1 MRIGVLEI
9 LTDKVSAGWLGNTY
23 NRKFR
28 RHYASIM
35 PQAVSVWCRELG
47 HEVHYAT
54 HYGEGRPED
63 ILPHDLDVVFL
74 STYTRA
80 SVLAYALA
88 RIFRRRGA
96 LTVLGGPHATAFP
109 TDSLRF
115 FDLVVQECDKPLIAR
130 ILRREDPPG
139 SVLSSG
145 HQLREF
151 PSVEQRMPEI
161 ATATFDRGRRAL
173 LSNVPMLTSI
183 GCPYRC
189 DFCVDWRNDYV
200 MLPRERLLADLRYV
214 SEKLPGVI
222 LAMHD
227 PNFAVRFDE
236 VLDVMEEIPAGRRNP
251 YLMESSLSILRGPR
265 LRRLKET
272 NCLYAAPGVE
282 TWGDYSGKA
291 GAGIS
296 VGREKLEKVVEHFEE
311 LHEHVP
317 GLQGNFIF
325 GTDGDSGTEPIELTC
340 EFVRRLPFVWPTI
353 NIPVPFAGTP
363 LYDRY
368 LADGRVLEAMPFAF
382 YYAPYV
388 VVRPLHYSTLELY
401 DNLIEIYRT
410 ITSPGLL
417 LRRVRSAASPSLA
430 ALHVLRTAAVMS
442 EARTLQK
449 LRAAIARDPEMSAF
463 HEGRSSTLPAY
474 YRNVLQE
481 QLGPYAELFEE
492 GDLTPRLEA
501 GGATAAR
508 EPLPKPAVRNA
519 VAGSAPLETYLAVP
533 PAPLNPAT

>member
-1 MRIGVLEI
+1 MRIGVLEV
-9 LTDKVSAGWLGNTY
+9 LTDSVSSGWVDGLY
-23 NRKFR
+23 DRHFR
-28 RHYASIM
+28 RYFASVM

-54 HYGEGRPED
+54 YYGVGRPEE
-63 ILPHDLDVVFL
+63 ILPRDLDVIFL

-88 RIFRRRGA
+88 RIYRRRGA
-96 LTVLGGPHATAFP
+96 VTVLGGPHATAFP

-115 FDLVVQECDKPLIAR
+115 FDHVVHECDKQLIAG
-130 ILRREDPPG
+130 ILDGEHAPG

-145 HQLREF
+145 HQLKEF

-161 ATATFDRGRRAL
+161 SKATLGPNGSYGWV
-173 LSNVPMLTSI
+173 SNIPMLTSI

-189 DFCVDWRNDYV
+189 DFCVDWKNDYV

-214 SEKLPGVI
+214 SEKMPGII

-236 VLDVMEEIPAGRRNP
+236 VLDLMEQIPPERRNP

-265 LRRLKET
+265 LHRLRDT
-272 NCLYAAPGVE
+272 NCVFAAPGVE
-282 TWGDYSGKA
+282 SWGDYSNKA

-317 GLQGNFIF
+317 GIQANFIF
-325 GTDGDSGTEPIELTC
+325 GTDVDSGTEPVELTS
-340 EFVRRLPFVWPTI
+340 EFVERVPFVWPTM

-368 LADGRVLEAMPFAF
+368 LADGRVLEAMPFSF
-382 YYAPYV
+382 YYAPHV
-388 VVRPLHYSTLELY
+388 VVRPLHYTTLDFY
-401 DNLIEIYRT
+401 DKLIQIYRA
-410 ITSPGLL
+410 ITSSRLL
-417 LRRVRSAASPSLA
+417 VRRVRSAANWRYA
-430 ALHVLRTAAVMS
+430 ALHVLRTAATRGEVK
-442 EARTLQK
+442 TLEK
-449 LRAAIARDPEMSAF
+449 LRNAIASDPQMNAF
-463 HEGRSSTLPAY
+463 HEGRSAKLPAY
-474 YRNVLQE
+474 YRRVLNE
-481 QLGPYAELFEE
+481 QMGPYAELFSED
-492 GDLTPRLEA
+492 DLTPRLEPVGA
-501 GGATAAR
+501 ATAKVAPFPVAAAGASAL
-508 EPLPKPAVRNA
+508 EAV
-519 VAGSAPLETYLAVP
+519 TM
-533 PAPLNPAT
+533 